1 MRVDSHQH
9 FWNYDANKHSWIS
22 DDMQV
27 LRSDFLPQNL
37 LPHLQKNGLDGC
49 VAVQADQS
57 DDETKFLLS
66 LASEHLIIK
75 GVVGWVDLKSDNL
88 AEQLETYKEEKNLKG
103 FRHIVQDEPD
113 GFMTDPTFV
122 QGVKTLAGFGY
133 TYDILIFH
141 NQLIEALQF
150 VEQLPKMKLVIDHC
164 AKPDIKNGEFDQ
176 WKSNIEKLALH
187 DHVFI
192 KISGLVT
199 EAIWSDWKAEYF
211 KKYIDVVINAFGE
224 DRIMFGSDWPV
235 CQLAASYDQV
245 MEIASKST
253 EHLTPAQLDKFFG
266 TNASKFYNL

>member
-27 LRSDFLPQNL
+27 LRSDFLPQNIF
-37 LPHLQKNGLDGC
+37 PHLQQNGLDGC

-57 DDETKFLLS
+57 DEETKFLLN
-66 LASEHLIIK
+66 LASEHPFIK

-88 AEQLETYKEEKNLKG
+88 AEQLETYKGEKKLKG

-113 GFMTDPTFV
+113 GFMTEPAFIK
-122 QGVKTLAGFGY
+122 GVKTLVDFGY

-141 NQLIEALQF
+141 NQLPEALQF
-150 VEQLPKMKLVIDHC
+150 VDKLPKMRLVIDHC

-176 WKSNIEKLALH
+176 WKSNIEELAVH

-199 EAIWSDWKAEYF
+199 EANWKEWKVEHF
-211 KKYIDVVINAFGE
+211 KKYIDVVVNAFGE

-235 CQLAASYDQV
+235 CRLAATYDQV
-245 MEIASKST
+245 VELASKAT
-253 EHLTPAQLDKFFG
+253 DHLTSTQLDLFFG
-266 TNASKFYNL
+266 KNASRFYNL